1 MERKTLFKTILYKET
16 GSRHIERN
24 KNCEDNVFRYIS
36 ENGITSIALSDGA
49 GSYKYAEK
57 GSEITARMAATFMAK
72 KFERLYGL
80 DNETIADYVIR
91 EVLIPL
97 GEEAEKQGE
106 DIIEFSATLLC
117 TAFHP
122 DGRYLILHVG
132 DGAIVGLNKNNE
144 CEVSSIYEHDGP
156 ANQTTFVTVPDT
168 QFFLKKGTSDY
179 SSVVLMSDG
188 PEEFLVN
195 ELGANVRIRLMQQMA
210 FFLSEADMENQIS
223 SLIRLLVNNGMGDDA
238 SFAVIC
244 NMKETGN
251 VLSGLSPEFR
261 RQLFDLQKDLSDK
274 KMDNS
279 KKLLAMIG
287 SAPNGTTIGELTRN
301 LHIHSKSI
309 TKKKLN
315 HLLVMELIKQE
326 NGRIYIAD

>member
-1 MERKTLFKTILYKET
+1 MLMERKTLFKTILYKET

-49 GSYKYAEK
+49 GSYKNAEK

-144 CEVSSIYEHDGP
+144 CEVISIYEHDGP

-168 QFFLKKGTSDY
+168 QFFLKKGT
-179 SSVVLMSDG
+179 SDG

>member
-144 CEVSSIYEHDGP
+144 CEVMRVSMKKNCVVFRKTARVFKLPFWMQKTENSCY
-156 ANQTTFVTVPDT
+156 
-168 QFFLKKGTSDY
+168 FLRKKIWKI
-179 SSVVLMSDG
+179 
-188 PEEFLVN
+188 P
-195 ELGANVRIRLMQQMA
+195 
-210 FFLSEADMENQIS
+210 
-223 SLIRLLVNNGMGDDA
+223 
-238 SFAVIC
+238 
-244 NMKETGN
+244 
-251 VLSGLSPEFR
+251 
-261 RQLFDLQKDLSDK
+261 
-274 KMDNS
+274 
-279 KKLLAMIG
+279 
-287 SAPNGTTIGELTRN
+287 
-301 LHIHSKSI
+301 
-309 TKKKLN
+309 
-315 HLLVMELIKQE
+315 
-326 NGRIYIAD
+326 

>member
-1 MERKTLFKTILYKET
+1 MERKTLFKTVSYKET
-16 GSRHIERN
+16 GTRHIEHN
-24 KNCEDNVFRYIS
+24 KNCEDNVFRYIA

-49 GSYKYAEK
+49 GFYKYAEK
-57 GSEITARMAATFMAK
+57 GSEIASRVAATFMAE
-72 KFERLYGL
+72 KFERLYSL
-80 DNETIADYVIR
+80 DNETAAGYIIH

-97 GEEAEKQGE
+97 NEEAEKQGE

-117 TAFHP
+117 TTFHP
-122 DGRYLILHVG
+122 DGRYLILHIG

-144 CEVSSIYEHDGP
+144 CEVISIYEHDGP

-168 QFFLKKGTSDY
+168 QFFLKKGDSDY
-179 SSVVLMSDG
+179 LSVVLMSDG

-210 FFLSEADMENQIS
+210 FFLSETDMENQIS

-238 SFAVIC
+238 SFTVIC

-261 RQLFDLQKDLSDK
+261 RQLFDLQKDLSNK

-279 KKLLAMIG
+279 KKLLGMIG
-287 SAPNGTTIGELTRN
+287 ATSNGVTIEELTRN
-301 LHIHSKSI
+301 LHVHSKRI
-309 TKKKLN
+309 AKKKIN
-315 HLLVMELIKQE
+315 HLMSMELIKQE